1 MKTKIGLLIGGLSLL
16 LGSAAG
22 ASTLPSPQ
30 DVCGGVGSASGAVNF
45 SQATNGAQRWHVR
58 HEILRVDYPKL
69 PLAEADCAME
79 STRQIWYKIAFC
91 ITFFLGERNMI
102 RKVLFG
108 VFAAGVL
115 SADTINSSTA
125 TFDLTTGGGDSP
137 SGVADGTVSQFNTTL
152 GTLTGITAFISA
164 DININAMVNLLN
176 GGPGS
181 TFSAEF
187 SEIPTLANLPGVSLI
202 DTSIEYNVNP
212 NCVTDQFGN
221 HVVHTDDGRGR
232 LTCRKQFGGGTFP
245 PSVSASEACLTVV
258 A

>member
-1 MKTKIGLLIGGLSLL
+1 L
-16 LGSAAG
+16 
-22 ASTLPSPQ
+22 
-30 DVCGGVGSASGAVNF
+30 
-45 SQATNGAQRWHVR
+45 
-58 HEILRVDYPKL
+58 
-69 PLAEADCAME
+69 
-79 STRQIWYKIAFC
+79 
-91 ITFFLGERNMI
+91 
-102 RKVLFG
+102 
-108 VFAAGVL
+108 L